1 MIKRFG
7 IALVAIAACG
17 GDDDSGG
24 GGGGVLPDAGATFA
38 PCDQYLD
45 CVLIAAPSSYGA
57 ALELYGDSSECW
69 KTPEETMKCGYAC
82 QVAYEQIKS
91 QCKPAECIDPNEPNN
106 DQQHATTITA
116 YSLDAAICPA
126 NELDFW
132 SFTLVGSGPLTI
144 TLLSRTSSPS
154 AMGKSTLRNTAG
166 TPLAFSTDGVLSM
179 PSLAAG
185 KYYVDVGANEPFDY
199 TIEFE

>member
-1 MIKRFG
+1 MIKC
-7 IALVAIAACG
+7 LVVFCAIAAC

-24 GGGGVLPDAGATFA
+24 GGGAALPDSGSTIA

-45 CVLIAAPSSYGA
+45 CVLIASPSSYGA

-69 KTPEETMKCGYAC
+69 KTAEQTMKCGVAC

-91 QCKPAECIDPNEPNN
+91 QCKSAECIDPNEPNN
-106 DQQHATTITA
+106 DQQHATAITY

-132 SFTLVGSGPLTI
+132 ALDLFGDGGITI
-144 TLLSRTSSPS
+144 TLLSRTGSP
-154 AMGKSTLRNTAG
+154 AAIGTFTLRNASGTPIAFSSDGKLSVGASTAG
-166 TPLAFSTDGVLSM
+166 RFYIEVS
-179 PSLAAG
+179 
-185 KYYVDVGANEPFDY
+185 ANAPFDY
-199 TIEFE
+199 TIEFTEF